1 MDYFHYRYKNWKPF
15 EYMSLPAGQKR
26 VAKTY
31 MRLEIEDRNSRIE
44 ETEALL
50 GSFSF

>member
-26 VAKTY
+26 IAEVY
-31 MRLEIEDRNSRIE
+31 MRLEIEDKNRRMEEIE
-44 ETEALL
+44 TLF
-50 GSFSF
+50 GSI